1 MMTVSLCMIV
11 KNEEDVLARCL
22 ESVKDI
28 MDEIIIVD
36 TGSQDRTKEIAA
48 EFTDRVY
55 DFEWIDDFAAARNFA
70 FSKAKMDYTIWL
82 DADDIMLPADQKAFA
97 ELKQTLSQDTDAVK
111 MRYHVGFDQAGNPT
125 YSFFRERLVR
135 TEKKFR
141 WVGAIHETIAI
152 SGNIIYSEIAV
163 CHKKLAVKDA
173 MRNLRIY
180 EKQIAKGNK
189 LCPRDQF
196 YYARELTYHDRDLE
210 AVPILEN
217 LLTKN
222 EAWIENQLEACRLL
236 GQCYHRMENERMR
249 VYSLVRS
256 FDLDAPRAEIC
267 CDLGDSFFDRQQYE
281 TAIFWYETA
290 LTRKRQDASGGFVS
304 PDCYGFYPHI
314 QLCVCYSRM
323 GNNKKANTHNE
334 KAGKF
339 KPESIAVQSNRKFF
353 ASLKKK

>member
-1 MMTVSLCMIV
+1 MITVSLCMIV
-11 KNEEDVLARCL
+11 KNEEDVLTRCL
-22 ESVKDI
+22 SSVKDI
-28 MDEIIIVD
+28 VDEIIIVD
-36 TGSQDRTKEIAA
+36 TGSKDRTKEIAA
-48 EFTDRVY
+48 GFTDRIY

-70 FSKAKMDYTIWL
+70 FSKAKMDYSMWL
-82 DADDIMLPADQKAFA
+82 DADDIMLQEDQDAFR
-97 ELKQTLSQDTDAVK
+97 ELKLTLSSDTDAVK

-125 YSFFRERLVR
+125 YSFYRERLVR
-135 TEKKFR
+135 TKKEFR
-141 WVGAIHETIAI
+141 WVGAIHETIAV
-152 SGNIIYSEIAV
+152 SGKIIYSEIAV
-163 CHKKLAVKDA
+163 CHKKLIVKDA

-180 EKQIAKGNK
+180 EKQIANGSK

-217 LLTKN
+217 LLNKN

-236 GQCYHRMENERMR
+236 GQCYHRMQNEHMR

-267 CDLGDSFFDRQQYE
+267 CDLGDSFFERQQYE

-290 LTRKRQDASGGFVS
+290 LSRQRKDQSGGFVS

-314 QLCVCYSRM
+314 QLCVCFSRM
-323 GNNKKANTHNE
+323 GDQKQANFHNE
-334 KAGKF
+334 KAGEF
-339 KPESIAVQSNRKFF
+339 KPESAAVQSNRKYFQ
-353 ASLKKK
+353 SLEQE